1 MLAGEFAAP
10 FRRFEQST
18 RITLSTSTR
27 KGHDDCGWQNLLM
40 VIS

>member
-27 KGHDDCGWQNLLM
+27 KGHDDCGGQNLLM